1 MALPISSTP
10 KLGKDASK
18 KFIKR
23 VERDLKKKVGK
34 IPTPKLN
41 EAICII
47 KADADKA
54 TK

>member
-18 KFIKR
+18 KFIKK

-41 EAICII
+41 EAIRTI
-47 KADADKA
+47 KADADKV
-54 TK
+54 KK